1 MIGANL
7 AIVVSALLSAF
18 VLAYARD
25 TVSSIPRT
33 GFGAVL
39 DPAEEEVVEGEPVQ
53 APINFL
59 LVGVDSIGG
68 LPPDHPLRATRAEGN
83 TLTDT
88 MIVLR
93 VEPETGAAAAL
104 SLPRDLWVPIAEPV
118 GHESKLNGALALGG
132 QVGRETLVT
141 TVQDFLDIP
150 IHRYVEVDF
159 NGFLELVDEI
169 GGVSVFVE
177 YPLRDVKAQ
186 FEVSQTGCVD
196 LTPEQ
201 ALGYVR
207 SRTLQAL
214 IDGTWQVVDGR
225 GDLGRIERQ
234 QDFLVVALK
243 QAFSEGLTNPATLKG
258 IVDNVWAAGYV
269 RLDDITTPGDLV
281 DLARDFSGFDAE
293 ELNRLTLPVTL
304 GTAGDLS
311 VVRLMEAE
319 AQDVLDV
326 FRGEAD
332 RSRSFRVAVRN
343 GVGRTGLAQEVEAAL
358 VAEDF
363 RVVEATNADNFLYA
377 TTVIE
382 FDPSQHA
389 AALELERWL
398 VAGATLQERDAE
410 LARPVD
416 LIVGA
421 DWEGVLTIPRPLVG
435 AAPTPTA
442 TAGPTQVVNTETA
455 PTPTPTP
462 PAIASIR
469 GCG

>member
-1 MIGANL
+1 M
-7 AIVVSALLSAF
+7 AIILSALLSAF
-18 VLAYARD
+18 VLAYAKD

-39 DPAEEEVVEGEPVQ
+39 DPADEEVVAGEPVQ

-68 LPPDHPLRATRAEGN
+68 LPSGHPLRSTRAEGN

-93 VEPETGAAAAL
+93 VEPETGDASAL
-104 SLPRDLWVPIAEPV
+104 SLPRDLWVPIADPV
-118 GHESKLNGALALGG
+118 GYESKLNGALALGG

-141 TVQDFLDIP
+141 TVQDYLDIP
-150 IHRYVEVDF
+150 INRYVEVDF
-159 NGFLELVDEI
+159 NGFLELVREI

-186 FEVSQTGCVD
+186 FEVTQTGCVE

-258 IVDNVWAAGYV
+258 LVDNVWAAGYI
-269 RLDDITTPGDLV
+269 RLDDVTTPGNLV

-293 ELNRLTLPVTL
+293 ELNRLTLPVVL
-304 GTAGDLS
+304 GTVGELS
-311 VVRLMEAE
+311 VVRLLEAE
-319 AQDVLDV
+319 AQEVLDV

-332 RSRSFRVAVRN
+332 RSRSFRIAVRN
-343 GVGRTGLAQEVEAAL
+343 GVGEAGLAQEVEAAL
-358 VAEDF
+358 LREDF

-377 TTVIE
+377 NTVIQY
-382 FDPSQHA
+382 DPSQEDA
-389 AALELERWL
+389 ARELERWL
-398 VAGATLQERDAE
+398 VSGAILEPRDVD
-410 LARPVD
+410 LSRTVD
-416 LIVGA
+416 LIVGS
-421 DWEGVLTIPRPLVG
+421 DWDGVLVIPRVLEG
-435 AAPTPTA
+435 ATA
-442 TAGPTQVVNTETA
+442 TPVATGEPAQVVNAGPT